1 VFKHPST
8 FNTLAMDPTKKWEIM
23 DDLDAFR
30 NRKDY
35 YLRICKAWKLVAT
48 SSTARRAQA
57 SPP

>member
-1 VFKHPST
+1 
-8 FNTLAMDPTKKWEIM
+8 MEIL

-35 YLRICKAWKLVAT
+35 YVSISKAWKLVAT
-48 SSTARRAQA
+48 SSMARRAQA